1 MREKILLLNIL
12 DATTL
17 AVALLSLAGYF
28 MPANIVIY
36 LSLLLFIY
44 PIASY
49 FIEGLIKRGLQIKTL
64 SHDYIR
70 ERRRKLKLISLILD
84 AVFFLHLIALFYIGL
99 NWEEG
104 NTSAYP
110 LLFIFYLFL
119 YGLGGFH
126 LKIRSYCEI

>member
-1 MREKILLLNIL
+1 MEKRLILLNIL

-49 FIEGLIKRGLQIKTL
+49 FIEGLIKRGIQIKTL

-70 ERRRKLKLISLILD
+70 ERRRKLKMLSLILD

-104 NTSAYP
+104 DTSVYP
-110 LLFIFYLFL
+110 LLFVVYLIL
-119 YGLGGFH
+119 YGLKGFH
-126 LKIRSYCEI
+126 LEIRAYCEI